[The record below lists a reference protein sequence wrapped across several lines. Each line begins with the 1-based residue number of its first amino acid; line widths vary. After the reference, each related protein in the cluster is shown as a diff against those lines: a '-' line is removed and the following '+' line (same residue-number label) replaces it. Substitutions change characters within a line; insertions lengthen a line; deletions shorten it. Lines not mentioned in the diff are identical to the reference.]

1 MPIINAEV
9 FMKKIPE
16 HKIFRRNGRL
26 AVALLLGAVLF
37 SSAVFFHACMSTGTA
52 GYSTIRDFRNAFLVG
67 DRVSVVGGNYSQS
80 TGTVIGVDMDS
91 DSYRVRLVNKTDPVI
106 IRSTFLKKI
115 NDIGAQEGGQYPPTP
130 NVTRTPV
137 VAPVTPYASG
147 SARMAVLPIVGLD
160 EDTAETLAWHIANQ
174 DAVHKNF
181 NIVPITPVI
190 RKNVLTE
197 QSYDS
202 FFNAGEDVHSDYIL
216 ASFAR
221 TVGYEKIFFTLIL
234 DVHTKQQLAG
244 DYRKYSDYQQLTSFF
259 PSMTRKMVTVFNA
272 RKTDAPKLSVE
283 VMAFPAKGVSPND
296 AIVLTQL
303 LAINVAN
310 TNVYNVFPRTEN
322 IDAAMLEYET
332 RRTTAKKVFID
343 KSDITASELV
353 LSSKI
358 ALFGGQNQVL
368 AEIITLQN
376 DVLKRGAHI
385 NFINIED
392 TPELLN
398 KLAFSVTGMTR
409 PQT

>member
-16 HKIFRRNGRL
+16 HKILMQNGKFA
-26 AVALLLGAVLF
+26 AVLLFGAVLF
-37 SSAVFFHACMSTGTA
+37 STFAFFHACGTTGTSQ
-52 GYSTIRDFRNAFLVG
+52 YSTIRDFRNAFVVG
-67 DRVSVVGGNYSQS
+67 DRVSVVGGNYTQS
-80 TGTVIGVDMDS
+80 TGTVIGVNMDS
-91 DSYRVRLVNKTDPVI
+91 DSYRVRLVNKIDPVI
-106 IRSTFLKKI
+106 IRSSFLKKI
-115 NDIGAQEGGQYPPTP
+115 NDIGEQEPAAPAQNQNVLQAPTP
-130 NVTRTPV
+130 PRGSVT
-137 VAPVTPYASG
+137 
-147 SARMAVLPIVGLD
+147 ARIAVLPIVGLD
-160 EDTAETLAWHIANQ
+160 EDTAETIAWHLANQ
-174 DAVHKNF
+174 ELIHKTF
-181 NIVPITPVI
+181 NVVPITPVI
-190 RKNVLTE
+190 RRNVLTE

-202 FFNAGEDVHSDYIL
+202 FFIAGEDVHADYIL

-221 TVGYEKIFFTLIL
+221 SIGCEKIFFTLIL

-244 DYRKYSDYQQLTSFF
+244 DYRKYSDFRQLTSFF

-272 RKTDAPKLSVE
+272 RKTDAQKLSVE
-283 VMAFPAKGVSPND
+283 LMAFPARGVNPND

-303 LAINVAN
+303 LAIQVAN

-332 RRTTAKKVFID
+332 RRSSAKRVFLD
-343 KSDITASELV
+343 KSDVTASQLV

-358 ALFGGQNQVL
+358 AVFEEQNQVL
-368 AEIITLQN
+368 AEIVTLQN

-385 NFINIED
+385 NFLNIED

-398 KLAFSVTGMTR
+398 KLAYSVTGMIR